1 MADLNT
7 TNVSVSKK
15 VFIVAGMI
23 VAGTGS
29 IIFGKLQYQTKTIG
43 KDGKMHY
50 FTRALFQNLITYLGM
65 SFCFLIMLTSKKK
78 QSPIRKEKNKNQRLF
93 KIAKSVFPI
102 SLCDITATYIL
113 NISLIFLPASVWQL
127 LRASMIVFTAIL
139 TKYYLKTKVH
149 LYQWIGVFHV
159 VLGLLIVGVGGI
171 VGSEEQEGQQFSI
184 FVKTIGVFLVITA
197 ELFQSF
203 QTILEE
209 KLLHNHKDS
218 SPELIIQF
226 EGLFGIFYTIVV
238 IAPIAYYLPEST
250 GMKEDLVESLIMF
263 KNSNF
268 IIITSILL
276 IIFILFYN
284 YFAMNVTNFGS
295 ALLRNILSA
304 LRNISIWIVLLVVHY
319 SNPKYKLGEKWT
331 KWSYIQ
337 ALGFIF
343 YVFGTFL
350 YNRIIMLPCIK
361 YPSNEKSI
369 LEKEHGV
376 ERGNLLKDSDSITVD
391 LSEHLSE
398 TSSNYSNNPK
408 SSLSSMASS
417 VN

>member
-1 MADLNT
+1 
-7 TNVSVSKK
+7 
-15 VFIVAGMI
+15 
-23 VAGTGS
+23 
-29 IIFGKLQYQTKTIG
+29 
-43 KDGKMHY
+43 
-50 FTRALFQNLITYLGM
+50 
-65 SFCFLIMLTSKKK
+65 
-78 QSPIRKEKNKNQRLF
+78 
-93 KIAKSVFPI
+93 
-102 SLCDITATYIL
+102 
-113 NISLIFLPASVWQL
+113 
-127 LRASMIVFTAIL
+127 
-139 TKYYLKTKVH
+139 
-149 LYQWIGVFHV
+149 
-159 VLGLLIVGVGGI
+159 
-171 VGSEEQEGQQFSI
+171 
-184 FVKTIGVFLVITA
+184 
-197 ELFQSF
+197 
-203 QTILEE
+203 
-209 KLLHNHKDS
+209 
-218 SPELIIQF
+218 
-226 EGLFGIFYTIVV
+226 
-238 IAPIAYYLPEST
+238 
-250 GMKEDLVESLIMF
+250 
-263 KNSNF
+263 
-268 IIITSILL
+268 
-276 IIFILFYN
+276 
-284 YFAMNVTNFGS
+284 MNVTNFGS

-331 KWSYIQ
+331 KWSYVQ